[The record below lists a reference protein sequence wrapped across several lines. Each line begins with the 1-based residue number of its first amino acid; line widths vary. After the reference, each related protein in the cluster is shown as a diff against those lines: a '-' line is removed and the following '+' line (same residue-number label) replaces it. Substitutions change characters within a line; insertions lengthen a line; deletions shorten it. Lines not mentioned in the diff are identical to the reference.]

1 VLELLAAAVEVVRAE
16 GRGANASS
24 KGVRPAAGGAHCTL
38 LLLAPAAVGCVVL
51 LHTPPRRTRLSDSP
65 PLQPHA
71 VHSVDVHTRL
81 TGVAVRRGSLSA
93 FRGNGETRRAAQWG
107 GHVRGRVC

>member
-1 VLELLAAAVEVVRAE
+1 VLGFVVELLAAAVEVVRAE

-81 TGVAVRRGSLSA
+81 TGVAVRRG
-93 FRGNGETRRAAQWG
+93 
-107 GHVRGRVC
+107 